1 MRLAPAIV
9 ALLAL
14 SSTAR
19 LARAED
25 PSSMHVLV
33 AAGGAKTERGSD
45 AAALT
50 ALKIGYQ
57 TNDWLSFHLFNRFG
71 YGAEN
76 RRFLT
81 FISLGAQL
89 SLDLDS
95 VAPYFRFALAH
106 QHEERVST
114 FKNNPLT
121 SLLGAGPGIH
131 HRGGAETAIGLE
143 VPLNTAGEL
152 QAFAAIEA
160 STIYF
165 FDGNGPRLYAGGT
178 VGLGFNYAL

>member
-1 MRLAPAIV
+1 
-9 ALLAL
+9 
-14 SSTAR
+14 
-19 LARAED
+19 
-25 PSSMHVLV
+25 MHVLI
-33 AAGGAKTERGSD
+33 AASGAKTERGSD

-50 ALKIGYQ
+50 ALKIGYKS
-57 TNDWLSFHLFNRFG
+57 NDWLSFHLFNRFG

-76 RRFLT
+76 QRFIT
-81 FISLGAQL
+81 FISLGSQL
-89 SLDLDS
+89 TLDLGA
-95 VAPYFRFALAH
+95 VLPYFRLALAH

-143 VPLNTAGEL
+143 IPIGGESEL

-165 FDGNGPRLYAGGT
+165 FDANGPRLYAGGT
-178 VGLGFNYAL
+178 AGLGFNYGL